1 MSNTILKPHIN
12 LRAVE
17 PADLDF
23 LYLAENDAQAWS
35 NAATVAPMSRLLLQQ
50 YIENY
55 TADIYSDR
63 QLRLIATHP
72 TTGQPIGIAD
82 LYNFDPRN
90 SRAGVGIYI
99 DPSFRGNGWGK
110 KLLEALCNYA
120 QSFLGLHQLF
130 AIISTENTP
139 SIHIFESCQFAHSG
153 TLPHWI
159 KTPQGYTDAV
169 IMHRITPQ

>member
-1 MSNTILKPHIN
+1 MSHNITNTPIE

-50 YIENY
+50 YIEQY
-55 TADIYSDR
+55 QADIYSDR

-72 TTGQPIGIAD
+72 SCNEPIGIAD
-82 LYNFDPRN
+82 LYDFDPRN

-99 DPSFRGNGWGK
+99 TPALRNQGWGAQ
-110 KLLEALCNYA
+110 LLTALCHYA
-120 QSFLGLHQLF
+120 QSFLGIHQLY
-130 AIISTENTP
+130 AIIAADNEP
-139 SIHIFESCQFAHSG
+139 SRRVFERCAFTHVA
-153 TLPHWI
+153 TLPQWM
-159 KTPQGYTDAV
+159 KRGNSYADA
-169 IMHRITPQ
+169 IMVQRIEP